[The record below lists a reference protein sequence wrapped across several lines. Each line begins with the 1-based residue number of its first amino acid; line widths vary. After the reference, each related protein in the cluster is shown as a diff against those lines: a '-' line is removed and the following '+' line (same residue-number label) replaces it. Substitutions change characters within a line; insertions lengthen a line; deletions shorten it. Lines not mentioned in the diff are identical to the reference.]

1 MDYSDFSLIKAQAD
15 AGDPLFG
22 GIFDGELTERDRHL
36 IGLAVA
42 TTKGCPD
49 CTSARVEAAK
59 KAGIS
64 DQAIREAINL
74 TAGMNSGFVIHTAVE
89 GCGK

>member
-1 MDYSDFSLIKAQAD
+1 MDYSDFSLTKAQKD

-22 GIFDGELTERDRHL
+22 GKFDGELTERERHL

-49 CTSARVEAAK
+49 CTSARVAEAG

-64 DQAIREAINL
+64 EKAIVEAINL
-74 TAGMNSGFVIHTAVE
+74 VAGINSGFIIHTAIK
-89 GCGK
+89 GCAK

>member
-1 MDYSDFSLIKAQAD
+1 MNYSDFSLVKAQKD

-22 GIFDGELTERDRHL
+22 GKFDGELTERERHL
-36 IGLAVA
+36 IGLTVA
-42 TTKGCPD
+42 ATKGCPD
-49 CTSARVEAAK
+49 CTAARVAAAQ

-64 DQAIREAINL
+64 EKAVKEAINL
-74 TAGMNSGFVIHTAVE
+74 IAGINSGFVIQTAVK

>member
-1 MDYSDFSLIKAQAD
+1 MDYSDFSLIKAQTD
-15 AGDPLFG
+15 AGDPVFG
-22 GIFDGELTERDRHL
+22 GEFDGELTERERHL
-36 IGLAVA
+36 IGLTVA
-42 TTKGCPD
+42 ATKGCPD

-64 DQAIREAINL
+64 EKAITEAINL
-74 TAGMNSGFVIHTAVE
+74 IAGINAGFVIHTTVK